1 MRHPS
6 HDPDCGICQMV
17 ARESE
22 ILGGVVFENDL
33 WMLLHHPPP
42 YGVPGWMLLL
52 TKRHVQGPA
61 HFSDEEAANF
71 GPALRHFERVLEE
84 VTGALR
90 VYTAAMGES
99 VPHFHGHMV
108 PRYAQT
114 PNDVRSWNVFDLE
127 RATIAGEV
135 TVDADEVARITE
147 AYRRALAENPPPR

>member
-1 MRHPS
+1 MTNPS
-6 HDPDCGICQMV
+6 YDPTCGICQMV
-17 ARESE
+17 AGEGE
-22 ILGGVVFENDL
+22 IPGGVVFENDL
-33 WMLLHHPPP
+33 WMVFHHAPP
-42 YGVPGWMLLL
+42 YGAPGWMMLL

-61 HFSDEEAANF
+61 HFNDEEAANF
-71 GPALRHFERVLEE
+71 GLALRHFERVLEQ

-114 PNDVRSWNVFDLE
+114 PNDVRAWGVFDLE

-135 TVDADEVARITE
+135 TVDPDEVARISE
-147 AYRRALAENPPPR
+147 EYRRALAENPPPR